1 MYHCNKSQ
9 HTRET
14 CRNLYV
20 LPTRSRGG
28 LAVSVTRPWANNS
41 SIVDLTPIPSPSTPD
56 TGLRKEELKTLCRL
70 MLQLERPTTASNSFA
85 HSDYL
90 ASSLNAASIGN
101 LAVFDDPWILDSG
114 AFDHMT
120 GFSSLLSSYHLCS
133 SKEKVRKVDDSLSM
147 PLPFVLHVLNFVP
160 NLLSIARIS
169 ADLNY
174 QAIFYLT
181 TIFSKT

>member
-1 MYHCNKSQ
+1 MDAIQDEKDKLFCIIVINHNIL
-9 HTRET
+9 ET

-28 LAVSVTRPWANNS
+28 LSVSVTWPWANNS
-41 SIVDLTPIPSPSTPD
+41 SIFDLTPIPS
-56 TGLRKEELKTLCRL
+56 RL
-70 MLQLERPTTASNSFA
+70 MLQLERPTTASSSFA

-90 ASSLNAASIGN
+90 ASSLNAAPIGN

-114 AFDHMT
+114 AFYHMT

-147 PLPFVLHVLNFVP
+147 SLSLVLHVLNFEP
-160 NLLSIARIS
+160 NLLSIARIT